1 MAASTREMAGKS
13 RCNAG
18 WFARVFRFDAMSSE
32 RTLYRVTVVTNP
44 DREGSLVNRSVE
56 RDIRIL
62 LVEDNDVN
70 SRLATRMLTRLGY
83 QVDAVLNGREA
94 IRALQRHPYSIVL
107 MDLNMP
113 EMDGLAATRWI
124 LSNPG
129 EVLVVPTIIALTA
142 NTLPEDRKRC
152 EESGMVDFIAK
163 PIGFESL
170 SSVLEK
176 WSRRM
181 A

>member
-1 MAASTREMAGKS
+1 LAH
-13 RCNAG
+13 
-18 WFARVFRFDAMSSE
+18 
-32 RTLYRVTVVTNP
+32 
-44 DREGSLVNRSVE
+44 RSAPPE
-56 RDIRIL
+56 IRIL

-70 SRLATRMLTRLGY
+70 SRLTTRMLARLGY
-83 QVDAVLNGREA
+83 TVDAVLNGREA
-94 IRALQRHPYSIVL
+94 IQALQSQAYAIVL
-107 MDLNMP
+107 MDLHMP

-124 LSNPG
+124 LDHPG
-129 EVLVVPTIIALTA
+129 ELIVMPTIIALTA

-170 SSVLEK
+170 STVLEK
-176 WSRRM
+176 WSRRV

>member
-1 MAASTREMAGKS
+1 M
-13 RCNAG
+13 
-18 WFARVFRFDAMSSE
+18 
-32 RTLYRVTVVTNP
+32 
-44 DREGSLVNRSVE
+44 VNRSTQ

-62 LVEDNDVN
+62 LVEDNEVN
-70 SRLATRMLTRLGY
+70 SRLTARMLARLGY
-83 QVDAVLNGREA
+83 KVDAVLNGREA
-94 IRALQRHPYSIVL
+94 IRALQSQPYAIVL

-124 LSNPG
+124 LNHPS

-152 EESGMVDFIAK
+152 EDSGMVDFIAK

-170 SSVLEK
+170 SSVLDK
-176 WSRRM
+176 WSRRV